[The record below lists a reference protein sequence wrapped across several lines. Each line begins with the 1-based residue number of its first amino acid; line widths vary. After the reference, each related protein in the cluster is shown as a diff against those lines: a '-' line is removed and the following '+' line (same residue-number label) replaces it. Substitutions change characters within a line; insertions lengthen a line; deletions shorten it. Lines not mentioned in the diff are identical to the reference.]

1 MKFNKDL
8 IKTIAIVILI
18 LIGLI
23 LVGFILL
30 PSYNNQLYSQGF
42 IDGQINIVQTQTQT
56 GNIFIINN
64 ETIQRYSLDVLC
76 RGLE

>member
-1 MKFNKDL
+1 MKINKDI
-8 IKTIAIVILI
+8 IKTIVIIV
-18 LIGLI
+18 
-23 LVGFILL
+23 LVISLLGIIFL
-30 PSYNNQLYSQGF
+30 PSLYNSIYTSAF
-42 IDGQINIVQTQTQT
+42 FEGQISVAQTQTQT